1 MSEQERVRF
10 EVAFD
15 GGQILGGF
23 ATAASVEQLERT
35 LAAGGEGVVT
45 LVADDGE
52 MTVARPGASS
62 TSSASPARAASAS
75 AAA

>member
-23 ATAASVEQLERT
+23 ATAASIEQLEQT

-45 LVADDGE
+45 LFADDGE
-52 MTVARPGASS
+52 VTVAPRRVVYFKRFARESRVGFGA
-62 TSSASPARAASAS
+62 
-75 AAA
+75 

>member
-1 MSEQERVRF
+1 MSDQERVRF

-45 LVADDGE
+45 LSADDGDV
-52 MTVARPGASS
+52 TVAPRRVVYFKRF
-62 TSSASPARAASAS
+62 ARESRVGFGQ
-75 AAA
+75 

>member
-45 LVADDGE
+45 LSADDGE
-52 MTVARPGASS
+52 VTVAPRRVVYFKRF
-62 TSSASPARAASAS
+62 ARESRVGFGQS
-75 AAA
+75 